1 MKSKFLIVQLCLYI
15 VFLILDITTHY
26 VRLSSTLK
34 LLSIGLCLIWLIL
47 NFVSVNK
54 SGMSKNLIRSYKWM
68 AIIMIFTF
76 TSDIFLLFTTKYIVG
91 IATFILVQL
100 FYDLRL
106 RNIKLKNALGLVFIC
121 SVFLV
126 MGILISFKSGSSFA
140 ENFMLVEVIVYVLI
154 FVSNLFL
161 YGKRSKESVQYRWM
175 FIGLC
180 LYAICDLQVMIYNMP
195 SSFAVPSLLTEI
207 SAVGMWL
214 FYLPGQV
221 ILTLSADKVDP

>member
-15 VFLILDITTHY
+15 FFLILDITTHY
-26 VRLSSTLK
+26 VKLSSTLK

-54 SGMSKNLIRSYKWM
+54 SGKSKSLIHSYKWM
-68 AIIMIFTF
+68 AIIMTFTF
-76 TSDIFLLFTTKYIVG
+76 TSDIFLLFTTKYTVG

-100 FYDLRL
+100 FYAFRL
-106 RNIKLKNALGLVFIC
+106 QNFKLKNALGLVFIC

-126 MGILISFKSGSSFA
+126 MGILISFKAGSSFA
-140 ENFMLVEVIVYVLI
+140 ENFMLVEVIVYVLL
-154 FVSNLFL
+154 FVSNLL
-161 YGKRSKESVQYRWM
+161 SYGKRRKETVQYRWM

-180 LYAICDLQVMIYNMP
+180 LYAICDFQVMIYNMP
-195 SSFAVPSLLTEI
+195 SSFALPSVLTEI

-221 ILTLSADKVDP
+221 ILTLSADKVEM